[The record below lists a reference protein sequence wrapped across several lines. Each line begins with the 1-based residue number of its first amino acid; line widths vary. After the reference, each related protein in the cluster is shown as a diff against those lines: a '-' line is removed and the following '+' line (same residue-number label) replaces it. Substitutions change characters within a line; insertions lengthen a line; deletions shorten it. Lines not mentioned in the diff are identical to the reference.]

1 MKKLIFFSMIILMSA
16 YPIAQAS
23 EKPKDTLIITLRN
36 DLPPLSFLNIDG
48 QPAGFLVDMWK
59 LWAEKTGQKIDIR
72 VSAWKDT
79 VESFKKGSADVHGAI
94 FFSEERSQRM
104 IFSQPFYE
112 LSMCVFF
119 LKNKGVIQTIK
130 ELSGQ
135 KIGVIEGTAH
145 IEALRKN
152 YPDIDIVPFYNIED
166 LIHGSREGKIRA
178 FISSSSS
185 VSVILNR
192 LGLTSEFESTDETL
206 FARKLR
212 AGVLKHNTK
221 LLALIDKGF
230 DNISDKEFAE
240 IESRWMQDPEK
251 HYYKNAHLIRLT
263 DAEETW
269 LNHHKTVRIAI
280 PAVFPPLMSLAE
292 NNRFKGVIPDYLDL
306 FEKRTGIRF
315 EPIAASLSELPEQIK
330 TRQIDMFP
338 AFMDIQSD
346 QFLNLTES
354 CFSLSWVIV
363 NRIGDPFYRNERD
376 LEGLKVSVVKNV
388 PIHNYILRKYPG
400 IEFQTYNKPSDALN
414 AVSTGKTDAFVGA
427 LPVVGYSIQ
436 KNQIAN
442 LKIASSSG
450 ADDFLFRFAVRSDF
464 PELTSIINKAIR
476 SVTKQEHDDIFHK
489 QMPIRYQYAAEWKTI
504 WLWVLSGGG
513 LFGIFFGI
521 SLLWNRKL
529 TKEVEMRKQVEKL
542 LQVSLE
548 KYRVLFESFPVG
560 VSVTN
565 KDGNLIEV
573 NRESERLL
581 GVSAAGRRIDGL
593 EWKIIR
599 PDGVLMSAEEYASV
613 RAFKTQQLVENVE
626 MGIIKE
632 SQEITWINVHAAPI
646 PIEGYGVVITYHDIT
661 DRKQAEAS
669 LRTSEAK
676 YRTFFESI
684 EQGVVYQ
691 DADGNITAANPAAER
706 IMGLKADQMKGRT
719 FSDFV
724 WRIIREDGTDFTSD
738 EHPSMISLRTG
749 RELRGIIMGIFSV
762 SKADITWI
770 RVSAVPQ
777 FNLGEAKPY
786 QVYSIFEDITDKKL
800 AENSRK
806 WEIKS
811 LRQYSEPQKS
821 VITSEYLGVKPLR
834 TAVADVFEEFVGKYE
849 EWMELALEKELF
861 KVDNNISTNLQNMA
875 ERLGFFY
882 ATPRDLVEIH
892 VKALQHKTE
901 KLSSRKAQLYA
912 DVGRIMLLELMGYL
926 LSFYRNRC
934 VGVTTIRG
942 TSNEKK
948 A

>member
-1 MKKLIFFSMIILMSA
+1 MKKIIFFVMILVASACPMS
-16 YPIAQAS
+16 QAS
-23 EKPKDTLIITLRN
+23 EKPKDRLRIN
-36 DLPPLSFLNIDG
+36 LRKDLPPLSFLNVDG

-59 LWAEKTGQKIDIR
+59 LWAEKTGQKIEIR

-79 VESFKKGSADVHGAI
+79 VESFKNGSADIHGAI
-94 FFSEERSQRM
+94 FFSEERSQWM

-119 LKNKGVIQTIK
+119 LKSKGVIRTIR

-135 KIGVIEGTAH
+135 ETGVIEGTAH

-152 YPDIDIVPFYNIED
+152 YPEIKIVPFDNIEE
-166 LIHGSREGKIRA
+166 LIHAAREGKIRA

-185 VSVILNR
+185 VSANLNR
-192 LGLTSEFESTDETL
+192 LGLTSAFESTDETL

-212 AGVLKHNTK
+212 AGVLKHNTA
-221 LLALIDKGF
+221 LLTLIDKGF
-230 DNISDKEFAE
+230 DSISDKELAD
-240 IESRWMQDPEK
+240 IESLWIQDPEK

-263 DAEETW
+263 DAEENW

-280 PAVFPPLMSLAE
+280 PAVFPPLMSLSE
-292 NNRFKGVIPDYLDL
+292 DNRFTGVIPDYLNL
-306 FEKRTGIRF
+306 FSKRTGIKF
-315 EPIAASLSELPEQIK
+315 EPVAASLPELPEQIK
-330 TRQIDMFP
+330 TRQTDMFP
-338 AFMDIQSD
+338 AFIAIESD
-346 QFLNLTES
+346 NFLNLTDP

-376 LEGLKVSVVKNV
+376 LEGLKVSIVKNV
-388 PIHNYILRKYPG
+388 PIHNYLLSKYPR
-400 IEFQTYNKPSDALN
+400 IEFYTYDKPSEALK
-414 AVSTGKTDAFVGA
+414 AVSEGIADAFVGA

-442 LKIASSSG
+442 LKIAGSSVS
-450 ADDFLFRFAVRSDF
+450 DDFLFRFAVRSDF
-464 PELTSIINKAIR
+464 PELTSIINKAIS
-476 SVTKQEHDDIFHK
+476 SVSKQEHDEIFHK

-504 WLWVLSGGG
+504 WQWVLGIGG
-513 LFGIFFGI
+513 LFGFFFGI
-521 SLLWNRKL
+521 SLLWNRTL
-529 TKEVEMRKQVEKL
+529 TKEVEMRKQAEKL

-560 VSVTN
+560 VSVTD

-581 GVSAAGRRIDGL
+581 GTSATGRKIDGL

-626 MGIIKE
+626 MGIVRE
-632 SQEITWINVHAAPI
+632 HQEITWINVHAAPI

-661 DRKQAEAS
+661 DRKQAEEA
-669 LRTSEAK
+669 LRTSETK
-676 YRTFFESI
+676 YRAFFETI
-684 EQGVVYQ
+684 DQGVVYQ
-691 DADGNITAANPAAER
+691 DADGNITAANPSAER
-706 IMGLKADQMKGRT
+706 ILGLKAEQMKGRT

-724 WRIIREDGTDFTSD
+724 WRIIREDGTDFAQTD
-738 EHPSMISLRTG
+738 YPSMISLRTG
-749 RELRGIIMGIFSV
+749 KEMRGIIMGIFSV
-762 SKADITWI
+762 SKADLTWI
-770 RVSAVPQ
+770 RGSAVPQ
-777 FNLGEAKPY
+777 FKLGEDKPY

-811 LRQYSEPQKS
+811 LTQYSEPHKS

-834 TAVADVFEEFVGKYE
+834 TAVADIFEEFVGKYE
-849 EWMELALEKELF
+849 EWMELSLEKELF

-942 TSNEKK
+942 TSNGKK